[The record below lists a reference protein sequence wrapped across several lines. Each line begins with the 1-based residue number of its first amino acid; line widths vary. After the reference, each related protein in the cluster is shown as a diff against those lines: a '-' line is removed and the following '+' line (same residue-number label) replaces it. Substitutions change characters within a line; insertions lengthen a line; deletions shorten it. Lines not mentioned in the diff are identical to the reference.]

1 MLAFL
6 TFEPCVIIGIEG
18 EGEKVVSV
26 EVVASRATAVE
37 GYADYGTD

>member
-6 TFEPCVIIGIEG
+6 TFEPCVILGIEG

-26 EVVASRATAVE
+26 KVVASRAAAVE
-37 GYADYGTD
+37 GYANYGTD